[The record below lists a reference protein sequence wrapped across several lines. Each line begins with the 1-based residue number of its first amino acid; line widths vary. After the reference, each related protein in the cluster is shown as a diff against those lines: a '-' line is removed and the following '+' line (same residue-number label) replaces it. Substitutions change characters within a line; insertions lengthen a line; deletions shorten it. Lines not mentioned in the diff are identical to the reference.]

1 MCHVGKSAHFTYNIL
16 MELDVVIPAFNE
28 EKNIL
33 STIHKL
39 SAALSRIEG
48 LTWKIIVAENGS
60 SDNTYSVVSEAALP
74 CVEIFHS
81 SQKGKGLALR
91 EAAEKSQAEYF
102 AFIDAD
108 CSVDPKIFS
117 SLLPLLQ
124 NNTADIV
131 VGSRFHRETVI
142 DRSFLRHE
150 SSRLFNLLAKMITGI
165 QASDTQCPLKIMNG
179 NGKTQLLQ
187 CAEDTWFLD
196 LELIAR
202 AEKNKLRIA
211 ALPVIWTEFVY
222 PERKSKLV
230 VAKDGWGALR
240 AMWNIRKRVT

>member
-1 MCHVGKSAHFTYNIL
+1 
-16 MELDVVIPAFNE
+16 MELDVVIPTYNE
-28 EKNIL
+28 ERVIL
-33 STIHKL
+33 ATIKKV
-39 SAALSRIEG
+39 SAELAAIEG
-48 LTWKIIVAENGS
+48 LVWRILVAENGS
-60 SDNTYSVVSEAALP
+60 TDNTHDVVATAALP
-74 CVEIFHS
+74 NVEIFHS
-81 SQKGKGLALR
+81 AKKGKGWALK
-91 EAAEKSQAEYF
+91 EAAQKSQAKYF